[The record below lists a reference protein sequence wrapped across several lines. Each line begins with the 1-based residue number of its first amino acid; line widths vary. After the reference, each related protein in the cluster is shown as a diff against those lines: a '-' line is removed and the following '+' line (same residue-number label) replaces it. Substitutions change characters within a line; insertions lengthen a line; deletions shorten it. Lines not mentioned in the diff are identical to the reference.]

1 MNPLK
6 KALPALQENVA
17 LRNFT
22 TMKVGGV
29 ADWFI
34 EAKTVE
40 ELVASVRAAHNNK
53 IPYFILGNGSNII
66 FSDSG
71 FPGLV
76 IRNRTAS
83 IAFTDKSQVIVDSG
97 VLLAQLIL
105 AAASHNLSGLEAL
118 FATPGTVGGAVY
130 GNAGTHQNAI
140 GSLVRSITLLR
151 PDGKIVRVLPS
162 WMRFAYRTSRLKEIP
177 LTEPKPVILTVRL
190 QLARAKLEDIQK
202 RLAEVKAW
210 RIAKQPL
217 GEFTA
222 GSTFRNPGAGHNFP
236 GTEPSQQ
243 TSWSLI
249 RESGAHSLRVGD
261 AMPSQKHVNF
271 MTNRGKATAREV
283 RNLIEKVKER
293 VREKTGITLTE
304 EIEYIGHWE

>member
-1 MNPLK
+1 MNHLK
-6 KALPALQENVA
+6 KALPALLENVA
-17 LRNFT
+17 LRNRT

-34 EAKTVE
+34 EVKTVE
-40 ELVASVRAAHNNK
+40 ELVSSVRAALKSK

-76 IRNRTAS
+76 IHNRTS
-83 IAFTDKSQVIVDSG
+83 NIAFTDKSQIIVDSG
-97 VLLAQLIL
+97 VLISQLIL
-105 AAASHNLSGLEAL
+105 AAASHHLSGLEAL
-118 FATPGTVGGAVY
+118 FSTPGTIGGAVY
-130 GNAGTHQNAI
+130 GNAGTHQTAI
-140 GSLVRSITLLR
+140 GSLVRSVTLLR
-151 PDGKIVRVLPS
+151 PDGKIIRVLPS

-177 LTEPKPVILTVRL
+177 LTEPKPVILTVRV
-190 QLARAKLEDIQK
+190 QFARAKLEDIQK

-236 GTEPSQQ
+236 STQPSHQ

-249 RESGAHSLRVGD
+249 RESGAHALRVGD
-261 AMPSQKHVNF
+261 AMPSQKHANF

-283 RNLIEKVKER
+283 RDLIEKIKER
-293 VREKTGITLTE
+293 VREKTGVTLTE